1 MVFRGYAQ
9 GAQIRT
15 PGGDAPIETLRVGER
30 VLTSSG
36 ESRPIKW
43 IGRRDFDCRQ
53 HPDPAAIHPVRIA
66 ADAFGPNRPSHDLL
80 LSDAHA
86 VCMDF
91 CGEVLIPV
99 GNLING
105 ATIARVEVD
114 TVSYW
119 HIELDSHDIL
129 IANNLPAESHMEM
142 DERVFFEEAGAE
154 LDPFV
159 RGGGKTYDDFCLPV
173 VTEGRVLD
181 FARQRLLARAEAMG
195 WTAGRDA
202 DLHLLVDGDVH
213 RPLAEG
219 DAAVFLF
226 GHSARD
232 VRVVS
237 NTFVPAR
244 IGLGD
249 RRELGVALYGLVF
262 VGSGGE
268 VRRVSLDDPRLG
280 DGLHG
285 DEASSGAYWRW
296 TRGELVLDPQ
306 FWAGLTGQV
315 AIYVNYNAQA
325 TRRWIPPARPT
336 EVIPAKNRSKPRLHS
351 VQ

>member
-15 PGGDAPIETLRVGER
+15 PGGDAQIETLRVGER

-43 IGRRDFDCRQ
+43 IGHLDFDCRQ

-202 DLHLLVDGDVH
+202 DLRLLVDGDVH

-262 VGSGGE
+262 VGSGGK